1 MPRHSASPTSRPC
14 TTSAIRMP
22 YYTAARCRC
31 PRMRTTTETLYRTMR
46 PRMLIT
52 QTYSMILQT
61 KRL

>member
-1 MPRHSASPTSRPC
+1 MPKHSASPTSRPC

-31 PRMRTTTETLYRTMR
+31 PTMTTAKTRYRTMR

-52 QTYSMILQT
+52 QTYSMISQT